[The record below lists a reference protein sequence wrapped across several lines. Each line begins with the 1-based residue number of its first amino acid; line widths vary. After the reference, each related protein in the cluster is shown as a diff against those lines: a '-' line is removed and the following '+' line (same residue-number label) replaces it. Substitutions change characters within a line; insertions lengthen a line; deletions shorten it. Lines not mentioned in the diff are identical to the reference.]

1 MKTPVDFS
9 YEEIAPLI
17 RVYKN
22 LLPSYADLT
31 ETLNKMAEINSG
43 DYLYGKWTDWFI
55 FGKYAEFRTNLSELK
70 IKVDSNL
77 TTEFLLCKNV
87 QESTRMAIAHYVASH
102 NVPLPQKSFITDVSL
117 AYYHLG
123 VDVTT
128 DNSQLAMAP
137 HTDYVNYE
145 EGWPGEK
152 FLITATTYVND
163 DYQGGEIYYIFDD
176 KKLTYKPNAGEII
189 VFPSGNPL
197 WPSDFPYFH
206 GVNTPVNG
214 RKYLLRC
221 YLKYVTDASQEWID
235 GVKEYGEEEWKKM
248 CKEKHQNKP
257 TPGGQYFNIK
267 P

>member
-1 MKTPVDFS
+1 MLTPVDFS

-22 LLPSYADLT
+22 LLPSHADLT
-31 ETLNKMAEINSG
+31 ETLNKMIEINSG

-55 FGKYAEFRTNLSELK
+55 FGKYSEFRTDLSESK

-77 TTEFLLCKNV
+77 TTELLLYKNV

-102 NVPLPQKSFITDVSL
+102 NVPLPQKSLITDVSL
-117 AYYHLG
+117 AYYYDG
-123 VDVTT
+123 VDVSP
-128 DNSQLAMAP
+128 DKSQSAMWP

-152 FLITATTYVND
+152 FLITATTYIND
-163 DYQGGEIYYIFDD
+163 DYEGGEIYYIFDD

-189 VFPSGNPL
+189 VFPSGNSL
-197 WPSDFPYFH
+197 WPSNFPYFH
-206 GVNTPVNG
+206 GVNTPTNG

-221 YLKYVTDASQEWID
+221 YLKYISDASQEYVD

-248 CKEKHQNKP
+248 CKEKHQKKP
-257 TPGGQYFNIK
+257 TPGGQFQ
-267 P
+267 

>member
-1 MKTPVDFS
+1 MTTPVNFS
-9 YEEIAPLI
+9 YEEMAPLI
-17 RVYKN
+17 RVYKK
-22 LLPSYADLT
+22 LLPNHEEMKTSLDSMVDV
-31 ETLNKMAEINSG
+31 NGG
-43 DYLYGKWTDWFI
+43 DYLYDKWTDWFI
-55 FGKYAEFRTNLSELK
+55 FGKYTQLK
-70 IKVDSNL
+70 AGVFDSTIKFDSHMAKQL
-77 TTEFLLCKNV
+77 RLHRDL
-87 QESTRMAIAHYVASH
+87 QESTRMAISHYVASH
-102 NVPLPQKSFITDVSL
+102 NVPLPKKSFITDVSL
-117 AYYHLG
+117 AYYHPG

-235 GVKEYGEEEWKKM
+235 GVNKYGEEEWKKM

>member
-1 MKTPVDFS
+1 MLTPVDFS

-22 LLPSYADLT
+22 LLPSHADLT
-31 ETLNKMAEINSG
+31 ETLNKMIEINSG

-55 FGKYAEFRTNLSELK
+55 FGKYSEFRTDLSESK

-77 TTEFLLCKNV
+77 TTELLLYKNV

-102 NVPLPQKSFITDVSL
+102 NVPLPQKSLITDVSL
-117 AYYHLG
+117 AYYYDG
-123 VDVTT
+123 VDVSP
-128 DNSQLAMAP
+128 DKSQSAMWP

-152 FLITATTYVND
+152 FLITATTYIND
-163 DYQGGEIYYIFDD
+163 DYEGGEIYYIFDD

-189 VFPSGNPL
+189 VFPSGNSL
-197 WPSDFPYFH
+197 WPSNFPYFH
-206 GVNTPVNG
+206 GVNTPTNG

-221 YLKYVTDASQEWID
+221 YLKYISDASQEYVD

-248 CKEKHQNKP
+248 CKEKHQKKP
-257 TPGGQYFNIK
+257 TPGGQYLNIRT
-267 P
+267 